1 MTEEET
7 ISWIF
12 LATIMATQKE
22 PSDTQGIS
30 MIANGIN
37 HAVPTQKELRFSF
50 SWLIKNDLLNQIG
63 KKYSPTQKGT
73 AIYQNASKNTT
84 NLLDTWKKLEEKIKN
99 YA

>member
-12 LATIMATQKE
+12 LATIMATQNE

-30 MIANGIN
+30 MIADGIN
-37 HAVPTQKELRFSF
+37 HAVPTQQELSFSF
-50 SWLIKNDLLNQIG
+50 SWLIKNGLLNQTG
-63 KKYSPTQKGT
+63 KKYSATPKGK
-73 AIYQNASKNTT
+73 AIYQNATENTT
-84 NLLDTWKKLEEKIKN
+84 YLLEAWNKLEEKIKN